1 MDFTPVNAIA
11 AEVPIETAVL
21 PGSLAQVKPQSRT
34 LTATLNASKDE
45 IRTSLKASTLDG
57 VFATLFSN
65 VTGGLLL
72 TNFLLQLGANSTE
85 IGLVASIPML
95 ANLMQPIGAYI
106 SERTTSRHYYCLWTY
121 GISRSL
127 WLGLAIAIFWLG
139 SSHAAPALLISFTL
153 GVAVLSYF
161 LGALGSAPWLSWMAA
176 LVPRPLRGRYF
187 GLRNSAANVT
197 NLLSV
202 PLMGV
207 LISQWQGGPIQGY
220 GLVLML
226 GIVAGLVSLWFQNF
240 MVDVNPQTGQRPIS
254 SAIKSDLT
262 ISSGSSCPSLLL
274 PAPTPP
280 FWQDINFLKFLV
292 YFNLWTFAVSLSA
305 PFFNVYLLN
314 NLNLGINQVTAYNS
328 LSAGANLLLLMFW
341 GKLADRIG
349 NRPIL
354 VGVGIVFSVL
364 PLLWLT
370 VDTSSGSIWIWLPLL
385 HLIAGGTMA
394 AIDLCSSNLQLGIAP
409 SHSQSTYF
417 GMAAASAGISGAIGT
432 TAGGFLAQFGSG
444 GLLGLFALSSLL
456 RLAALLSLIFVRER
470 QITSL

>member
-1 MDFTPVNAIA
+1 VDFTPVNAIA
-11 AEVPIETAVL
+11 AEIPVESAL
-21 PGSLAQVKPQSRT
+21 MPGSLAQVKSKSRA

-57 VFATLFSN
+57 VFASLFSN

-95 ANLMQPIGAYI
+95 ANLMQPLGAYI

-127 WLGLAIAIFWLG
+127 WLGLAIAIFWVG
-139 SSHAAPALLISFTL
+139 SSHAAPGILIALTL
-153 GVAVLSYF
+153 GIAVLSYF

-187 GLRNSAANVT
+187 GLRNSAANLT

-207 LISQWQGGPIQGY
+207 LISEWRGGSTQGY

-226 GIVAGLVSLWFQNF
+226 GIVSGLVSLWFQNF

-254 SAIKSDLT
+254 SAIEADLIMIPST
-262 ISSGSSCPSLLL
+262 SSSLL
-274 PAPTPP
+274 PPVPTPR
-280 FWQDINFLKFLV
+280 FWQDLNFLKFLL

-314 NLNLGINQVTAYNS
+314 NLDLGISQVTLYNS
-328 LSAGANLLLLMFW
+328 LTAGANLLLLMFW

-370 VDTSSGSIWIWLPLL
+370 IDTNSLSIWVWLPLL
-385 HLIAGGTMA
+385 HLMAGGTMA

-409 SHSQSTYF
+409 SHHQSTYF

-432 TAGGFLAQFGSG
+432 TAGGFFAQFGSG
-444 GLLGLFALSSLL
+444 GLLGLFALSSVL
-456 RLAALLSLIFVRER
+456 RLAALLSLIFVQER
-470 QITSL
+470 QIRSL